1 MKTTTR
7 LTGILRSVTV
17 ILGCGLLGANGAMAQ
32 CTEKNSKDQTV
43 DFRLTYDKA
52 NQRITAWYVPSISST
67 HRLITGQFSII
78 TPNGF
83 TAPEAGSGRDSKF
96 EITNIN
102 GSWEDFVFDNELIM
116 SKAISPVASI
126 EGFAVHQVGMAPQAV
141 EIGAVTAGVP
151 VALFSFPS
159 TEQEGVVRIAE
170 TGEKIQK
177 DILSRFGSNI
187 SNEMSIQSPVKAF
200 VRAEERYCKNDVQSK
215 IEFKKPVLIDPSATG
230 TTKATL
236 GVQVV
241 GVAGVDDL
249 LGSEQLVVTPNPA
262 SVELTVLYQLLTAG
276 NAGIDLVDGQ
286 GRIIQTLVARKHHNI
301 GKYHLKVTLQ
311 DVAAG
316 MYFCSLKGEN
326 VQKAVKVII
335 AK

>member
-7 LTGILRSVTV
+7 LRKVLRNASL
-17 ILGCGLLGANGAMAQ
+17 ILGLGLLGAPVTVAQ
-32 CTEKNSKDQTV
+32 CSQKNAKDQTV

-52 NQRITAWYVPSISST
+52 TQRFTAWYVPSISST
-67 HRLITGQFSII
+67 HRLVTAQFSII

-83 TAPEAGSGRDSKF
+83 TAPEAGSGRDSQF

-102 GSWEDFVFDNELIM
+102 GTWQDFVFDNELFT
-116 SKAISPVASI
+116 SKAYSPLASM
-126 EGFAVHQVGMAPQAV
+126 ENVAVHQVGMAPQATDV
-141 EIGAVTAGVP
+141 GAVTAGVP
-151 VALFSFPS
+151 VPLFSFVS

-177 DILSRFGSNI
+177 DILSKFGSNI

-200 VRAEERYCKNDVQSK
+200 VRAEERYCKNDVQK
-215 IEFKKPVLIDPSATG
+215 KVEFTKPVLIDPSAATAVKPTAGGQTIGMAG
-230 TTKATL
+230 T
-236 GVQVV
+236 
-241 GVAGVDDL
+241 DEL
-249 LGSEQLVVTPNPA
+249 LGNEQLMVTPNPA
-262 SVELTVLYQLLTAG
+262 TVEVTVLYQLLSAG

-286 GRIIQTLVARKHHNI
+286 GRIIQTLVARKHHAI
-301 GKYHLKVTLQ
+301 GKYQLKVTLQ